1 MEFQLFGGR
10 SSGFLARCLVVV
22 TIAPFMVACANGGF
36 QSKQVRS
43 AIPPTAAELQKIL
56 PDAEMEQGWELKF
69 EDVIKRYGLVADR
82 YEWQA
87 PVRGSYYGSR
97 NGRSFAYQTGWY
109 GCGWAYYANPP
120 GGVVGH
126 AARIAAKFDD
136 GALTP
141 TISMNDRAVEVCRYA
156 PSLLPTN
163 VPVAGEEGAIS
174 AEERRKSNKS
184 VTKFI
189 GKSEKIQFIEDNKV
203 VSTRAK

>member
-1 MEFQLFGGR
+1 MGFQFFSGR
-10 SSGFLARCLVVV
+10 SSGFLVRCVVV
-22 TIAPFMVACANGGF
+22 VSIAPFMVACAKSGF

-43 AIPPTAAELQKIL
+43 VTPPTAAELQKIL

-69 EDVIKRYGLVADR
+69 EEIIKRYGLVADR

-97 NGRSFAYQTGWY
+97 NGRSFSYQTGWY

-136 GALTP
+136 GILTP
-141 TISMNDRAVEVCRYA
+141 TISMNDRALAVCRHA
-156 PSLLPTN
+156 PTLLPTN
-163 VPVAGEEGAIS
+163 VPLAGEEGAIS
-174 AEERRKSNKS
+174 ASERRKSNKS

-189 GKSEKIQFIEDNKV
+189 GKSEKIQFVEDSKV
-203 VSTRAK
+203 VSTRAR